1 MHTNGEIL
9 IIQKVK
15 ITGKE
20 KRTKIFLF
28 ILSLIIIQVS
38 YADFIKSRP
47 VGPGVIHHHVYRSA
61 GPWHIQVL
69 EINRADSL
77 IQFETVKALDRLAAR
92 EQTSSMAGR
101 SDREQHRVVGAI
113 NGDFYDGN
121 GIPIGAQVLNGLLL
135 KLPYPR
141 SVFGF
146 TTQKFPFIDI
156 VSFNGKI
163 LSADGSETIING
175 INESRDEN
183 ELILY
188 NKYFGTTTGTNN
200 WGTELVAQYISPPTA
215 VNDTFFVQVISK
227 DSILAAGHGNNSI
240 PTDGLVISGHGL
252 VSDYLNAHLFAG
264 DTVGII
270 MNLPPLTDSV
280 VELIGAM
287 PRLVRDGVVSV
298 EWQQEGIYESFVTTR
313 HPRTAVGYNQDFSK
327 IYLMTVDGRQPG
339 FSDGMSLYE
348 LANYMLEWEIYQGV
362 NLDGGGS
369 TTMVVRGEIV
379 NSPSDATGERAVS
392 NGLMVICTAPTGSL
406 STLLIQPDNNYVLVG
421 KTLQFTVKGYDTHY
435 IPLTLQPEMVNWSCD
450 NKIGSISSS
459 GLFTAGAQ
467 TDSGYV
473 YVQQGLIVDTTRVY
487 VTTVASINLSPN
499 PVILKVGEQQQIIP
513 QAKDNLQNFVL
524 LSSTDY
530 EWTVSDSIGSI
541 MANGLFTAAQAGSGQ
556 IQAAYQSVYGTCDV
570 FIGTAADVIL
580 DDFSHLNNWSLTGV
594 LVNNLDCS
602 LTLDSNKTIS
612 GPTSGKLHYNLITG
626 GTSALY
632 LNGSIPVSGTPDAV
646 GLYVYGDGRGH
657 WLRGELWDANS
668 EKFLVDFTKSDPGI
682 NWQDNWKFLEVSM
695 DSVIPRW
702 DNPAAVLTFP
712 ITWKKIYL
720 AEVNDSKKDS
730 GVVFFDDF
738 MASYINSLGPEP
750 AALNPQVLTLQQ
762 NYPNPFNPFT
772 TIRYFIPGNEK
783 VLLTVYDITGKK
795 LETLVDEYQDSGY
808 YQIVWRSDHYSSGIY
823 FYNLFFADKVV
834 ATRKMVVLK

>member
-1 MHTNGEIL
+1 VESAVKGKFMKKIL
-9 IIQKVK
+9 
-15 ITGKE
+15 
-20 KRTKIFLF
+20 L
-28 ILSLIIIQVS
+28 ILSILVAQIV
-38 YADFIKSRP
+38 YADFLKSRP
-47 VGPGVIHHHVYRSA
+47 VGPGIIHHHVYRSA

-77 IQFETVKALDRLAAR
+77 IQFETVKAMDRLAAR

-101 SDREQHRVVGAI
+101 SDHEQHRVVGAI

-141 SVFGF
+141 SVFGL
-146 TTQKFPFIDI
+146 TGHKIPFINI

-163 LSADGSETIING
+163 LSADGSEAIING

-188 NKYFGTTTGTNN
+188 NKYFGTTTGTDY
-200 WGTELVAQYISPPTA
+200 WGTELVVKFLFSPEA
-215 VNDTFFVQVISK
+215 VNDTFFIQMISK

-240 PTDGLVISGHGL
+240 PADGVVISGHGL

-264 DTVGII
+264 DTAGII
-270 MNLPPLTDSV
+270 LNLPPLTDPV
-280 VELIGAM
+280 TELIGAM
-287 PRLVRDGVVSV
+287 PRLIRDGIVSV

-327 IYLMTVDGRQPG
+327 IYLITVDGRQPD
-339 FSDGMSLYE
+339 FSVGMSLYE
-348 LANYMLEWEIYQGV
+348 LADYMLEWGIYQGV

-369 TTMVVRGEIV
+369 TTMVVRGEVV

-392 NGLMVICTAPTGSL
+392 NGLMIICTAATGSL
-406 STLLIQPDNNYVLVG
+406 SKLLIQPEDNYVLIG
-421 KTLQFTVKGYDTHY
+421 RTLQFTVKGYDANYT
-435 IPLTLQPEMVNWSCD
+435 PLTLQPELLNWSCD
-450 NKIGSISSS
+450 NKIGSITSG
-459 GLFTAGAQ
+459 GLFTAGSQ
-467 TDSGYV
+467 TDSGFV
-473 YVQQGLIVDTTRVY
+473 YVQQGLIADTVMVY
-487 VTTVASINLSPN
+487 VTTIASINLSPN
-499 PVILKVGEQQQIIP
+499 PVILKVGEQQQITP
-513 QAKDNLQNFVL
+513 QARDNLQNVVS
-524 LSSTDY
+524 LSVTDY
-530 EWTVSDSIGSI
+530 EWTVSDSIGSLT
-541 MANGLFTAAQAGSGQ
+541 AGGLFAALKAGSGQ
-556 IQAAYQSVYGTCDV
+556 INASYQSVQGICDV

-580 DDFSHLNNWSLTGV
+580 DDFSQLDNWSLTGV
-594 LVNNLDCS
+594 LVNNSDCALTPDSSQVIS
-602 LTLDSNKTIS
+602 L
-612 GPTSGKLHYNLITG
+612 PTSGKLHYNLLTG

-632 LNGSIPVSGTPDAV
+632 LNGSLPVSGTPDEI

-668 EKFLVDFTKSDPGI
+668 EKFLVDFTKADPGI
-682 NWQDNWKFLEVSM
+682 NWQNSWKFLEVSM

-702 DNPAAVLTFP
+702 DNPAAILNFP

-730 GVVFFDDF
+730 GTVYFDDF
-738 MASYINSLGPEP
+738 TASYLNSIGAEP
-750 AALNPQVLTLQQ
+750 VALDPKVLTLHQ
-762 NYPNPFNPFT
+762 NYPNPFNPLT

-783 VLLTVYDITGKK
+783 VMLTVHDITGKK
-795 LETLVDEYQDSGY
+795 LETLVDENQNTGY
-808 YQIVWRSDHYSSGIY
+808 YQTIWRSDHYSSGVY
-823 FYNLFFADKVV
+823 FYSLSVADRVV